1 MNWAACRLSPFPDD
15 NEFPAVYDII
25 APTTRPAPVGSFCE
39 NFMILEPTFDIS
51 IVIPVYNE
59 AESLPALHAELDAT
73 LKALGKSY
81 EIIAVDDGS
90 HDDSLQVLKQLV
102 EADPCLVV
110 VSLRRNFGQTAA
122 FAAGFDQACGAIVIT
137 IDADGQNDPADI
149 PLLLDKIAEGYDI
162 VSGWRQNRKEPR
174 LTRKIPSRVANAII
188 TGNTGISLHDSGCSL
203 KAYRYEVIKNVKLY
217 GDMHRFI
224 PAFSS
229 WMGVKVAEVPVKD
242 RARKFGKSKYGFS
255 RTFRV
260 FLDLF
265 TLSFLLSFQG
275 KPMRLFGGMGIAT
288 GAIGVLI
295 LAYLAFIKIA
305 EGAPLGNR
313 PILWLGVM
321 LVILGVQFLFFGLL
335 AEMQMRTYYE
345 SQGKSIYVVREIVQ
359 AADQHR
365 RASESMS
372 DSSTK
377 LLVR

>member
-1 MNWAACRLSPFPDD
+1 MIQQ
-15 NEFPAVYDII
+15 PA
-25 APTTRPAPVGSFCE
+25 
-39 NFMILEPTFDIS
+39 LDIS

-59 AESLPALHAELDAT
+59 AESLPPLHAELDA
-73 LKALGKSY
+73 ALRALNQSY

-90 HDDSLQVLKQLV
+90 RDASLAVLKQLAA
-102 EADPCLVV
+102 ADPHLVV

-122 FAAGFDQACGAIVIT
+122 FAAGFDQARGAIVIT

-149 PLLLDKIAEGYDI
+149 PLLLAKMAEGYDI
-162 VSGWRQNRKEPR
+162 VSGWRQNRKEPL
-174 LTRKIPSRVANAII
+174 LTRKVPSRVANAII
-188 TGNTGISLHDSGCSL
+188 TSNTGISLHDSGCSL
-203 KAYRYEVIKNVKLY
+203 KAYHYEVIKRVKLY

-229 WMGVKVAEVPVKD
+229 WMGVKVGEVPVKD
-242 RARKFGKSKYGFS
+242 RTRQFGKSKYGFS

-275 KPMRLFGGMGIAT
+275 KPMRLFGGMGVAT
-288 GAIGVLI
+288 GAIGLLI
-295 LAYLAFIKIA
+295 LAYLAFIKVF
-305 EGAPLGNR
+305 EGALLSNR

-345 SQGKSIYVVREIVQ
+345 SQGKSIYVVREVVQ
-359 AADQHR
+359 SANQRDVESASAGDADSLPH
-365 RASESMS
+365 
-372 DSSTK
+372 
-377 LLVR
+377 

>member
-1 MNWAACRLSPFPDD
+1 MIPQ
-15 NEFPAVYDII
+15 
-25 APTTRPAPVGSFCE
+25 PT
-39 NFMILEPTFDIS
+39 LDIS

-59 AESLPALHAELDAT
+59 AESLPALHAELAAT
-73 LKALGKSY
+73 LPALGKSY

-90 HDDSLQVLKQLV
+90 RDNSLQVLKQLV
-102 EADPCLVV
+102 EADPHLVV

-122 FAAGFDQACGAIVIT
+122 FAAGFDQARGEVVIT
-137 IDADGQNDPADI
+137 LDADGQNDPADI
-149 PLLLDKIAEGYDI
+149 PLLLDKMAEGYDI
-162 VSGWRQNRKEPR
+162 VSGWRQDRKEPL

-188 TGNTGISLHDSGCSL
+188 TSNTGISLHDSGCSL
-203 KAYRYEVIKNVKLY
+203 KAYHYEVIKNVNLY

-242 RARKFGKSKYGFS
+242 RARQFGKSKYGFS

-265 TLSFLLSFQG
+265 TLSFLLSFQS
-275 KPMRLFGGMGIAT
+275 KPMRLFGGMGVAT
-288 GAIGVLI
+288 SGLGVLI
-295 LAYLAFIKIA
+295 LAYLAYIKIFQG
-305 EGAPLGNR
+305 ELLSNR

-345 SQGKSIYVVREIVQ
+345 SQNKSIYMTREVIRHTDV
-359 AADQHR
+359 DGN
-365 RASESMS
+365 EE
-372 DSSTK
+372 
-377 LLVR
+377 

>member
-1 MNWAACRLSPFPDD
+1 
-15 NEFPAVYDII
+15 
-25 APTTRPAPVGSFCE
+25 
-39 NFMILEPTFDIS
+39 MIPEPTLDIS

-59 AESLPALHAELDAT
+59 AESLPPLHAELDAV
-73 LKALGKSY
+73 LQASGQSY

-90 HDDSLQVLKQLV
+90 RDASLSVLKQLA
-102 EADPCLVV
+102 EQDPHLVV

-122 FAAGFDQACGAIVIT
+122 FAAGFDEARGAIVIT

-149 PLLLDKIAEGYDI
+149 SLLLNKMAEGYDI
-162 VSGWRQNRKEPR
+162 VSGWRQDRKEP
-174 LTRKIPSRVANAII
+174 LFTRKIPSRVANAII
-188 TGNTGISLHDSGCSL
+188 TSNTGISLHDSGCSL
-203 KAYRYEVIKNVKLY
+203 KAYHYEVIKNVKLY
-217 GDMHRFI
+217 GDMHRFV
-224 PAFSS
+224 PAFAS

-275 KPMRLFGGMGIAT
+275 KPMRLFGGMGVAT
-288 GAIGVLI
+288 GALGVLI
-295 LAYLAFIKIA
+295 LAYLAYIKIF
-305 EGAPLGNR
+305 EGALLSNR

-345 SQGKSIYVVREIVQ
+345 SQDKSIYVTREVIRHGDKD
-359 AADQHR
+359 AHG
-365 RASESMS
+365 S
-372 DSSTK
+372 
-377 LLVR
+377 

>member
-1 MNWAACRLSPFPDD
+1 MIP
-15 NEFPAVYDII
+15 EPA
-25 APTTRPAPVGSFCE
+25 
-39 NFMILEPTFDIS
+39 LDIS

-59 AESLPALHAELDAT
+59 AESLPPLHAELDAT

-90 HDDSLQVLKQLV
+90 RDDSLPVLKQLA
-102 EADPCLVV
+102 EHDPHLVV

-122 FAAGFDQACGAIVIT
+122 FAAGFDQARGQVVIT

-149 PLLLDKIAEGYDI
+149 ALLLDKMAEGYDI
-162 VSGWRQNRKEPR
+162 VSGWRQNRKEPL

-203 KAYRYEVIKNVKLY
+203 KAYDYEVIKTVKLY

-224 PAFSS
+224 PAFAS

-242 RARKFGKSKYGFS
+242 RARQFGQSKYGFS

-265 TLSFLLSFQG
+265 TLSFLLSYQG
-275 KPMRLFGGMGIAT
+275 KPMRLFGGAGVAT

-295 LAYLAFIKIA
+295 LAYLAYVKIF
-305 EGAPLGNR
+305 EGALLSNR

-321 LVILGVQFLFFGLL
+321 LVILGMQFLFFGLL
-335 AEMQMRTYYE
+335 AEIQMRTYYE
-345 SQGKSIYVVREIVQ
+345 SQGKSIYVTREIIRHGDVDGN
-359 AADQHR
+359 AG
-365 RASESMS
+365 
-372 DSSTK
+372 
-377 LLVR
+377 